1 VVFSNGPV
9 DELAKTIKALEEAN
23 SMPLSVVVVG
33 IGNSDFN
40 EMIKILEEITPEG
53 VYNMISFVNYNESL
67 DSEAFVEAAL
77 SKVTYQFQEYWKKKN
92 LGPPQ
97 HHDPEPIFTNFLK
110 RGFEFS
116 LCVAID
122 FSASNGNQLSPESL
136 HHITEHSKNDYEKAM
151 EKMCSMFLKYDS
163 DNIVPVRGFGI
174 DINGLPVNCFQM
186 GSEREVT
193 GVSGILKTYRKAMMQ
208 QFEMSASKDW
218 SEIISN
224 AVDLSVEKMNV
235 AEESGVHDY
244 TVLLIFSNGPV
255 DNINATF
262 DALQKA
268 TDVPLSVVVVGIG
281 DSDFSEITRLLEGD
295 TAASTITFL
304 NFRDNPTSIK
314 ELENNALFEVSHQLE
329 HYFL

>member
-1 VVFSNGPV
+1 
-9 DELAKTIKALEEAN
+9 
-23 SMPLSVVVVG
+23 
-33 IGNSDFN
+33 
-40 EMIKILEEITPEG
+40 
-53 VYNMISFVNYNESL
+53 
-67 DSEAFVEAAL
+67 
-77 SKVTYQFQEYWKKKN
+77 
-92 LGPPQ
+92 
-97 HHDPEPIFTNFLK
+97 
-110 RGFEFS
+110 
-116 LCVAID
+116 
-122 FSASNGNQLSPESL
+122 
-136 HHITEHSKNDYEKAM
+136 
-151 EKMCSMFLKYDS
+151 
-163 DNIVPVRGFGI
+163 
-174 DINGLPVNCFQM
+174 
-186 GSEREVT
+186 
-193 GVSGILKTYRKAMMQ
+193 MMQ

-314 ELENNALFEVSHQLE
+314 ELENN
-329 HYFL
+329 